1 MMLWHTNLN
10 HNDEEGGNT
19 PGHVKMVFDGKEGS
33 PLIFV
38 SKKGVQR
45 DEEGQEETLLVA
57 SEWLQKLY
65 VVSY

>member
-1 MMLWHTNLN
+1 MPQVWFRH
-10 HNDEEGGNT
+10 DEEGGNT

-33 PLIFV
+33 LLIFM

-45 DEEGQEETLLVA
+45 DKEGQEETLLVM
-57 SEWLQKLY
+57 SEWLQNLY